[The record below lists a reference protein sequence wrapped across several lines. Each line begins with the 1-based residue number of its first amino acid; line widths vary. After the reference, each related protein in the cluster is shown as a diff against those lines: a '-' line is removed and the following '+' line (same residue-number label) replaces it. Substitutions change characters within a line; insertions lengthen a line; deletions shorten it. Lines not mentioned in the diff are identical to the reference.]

1 MSTGTTLYYPYIH
14 PRETSHL
21 KAALIFWDRVRRI
34 VPSSVTHGDHVVGDD
49 NDAQLLVDR
58 GLLVSTRPEPYEE
71 AASKRFFEHV
81 EPRSDRFRID
91 IETARDLA
99 SRNSGIHIEKIGGA
113 VLQRLQNLGLAHRF
127 GEWVSMHDK
136 VGAFY
141 MFCLA
146 SEMADKMSAPLLTDS
161 PDDAAMGQAL
171 LFTPDATANLSE
183 KLVRLGINLP
193 SPQQLQQ
200 LPMRKIAKFARRRAV
215 EKQEFR
221 AAVEGILE
229 TARSQTDQN
238 AIDDYLSSQRV
249 RIEAAVRNLR
259 ATIDE
264 LHVGAVSATAKIT
277 VPAGAAA
284 AIAVLPLSHPAAAIL
299 GALGL
304 TIGAIS
310 TYAETRGK
318 LRQAKAG
325 TPYHYLLALEDDL
338 KIKAVG

>member
-34 VPSSVTHGDHVVGDD
+34 VPSSATHGDRVDGDD
-49 NDAQLLVDR
+49 DDAQLLVDR
-58 GLLVSTRPEPYEE
+58 GLLVATAPGPYEK
-71 AASKRFFEHV
+71 AASKRLFEHI
-81 EPRSDRFRID
+81 EPNSDRFRID

-99 SRNSGIHIEKIGGA
+99 SRNRGIHIEKIGDT
-113 VLQRLQNLGLAHRF
+113 VLQELHNLGMAHRF
-127 GEWVSMHDK
+127 GEWVFMHHE
-136 VGAFY
+136 VGASY
-141 MFCLA
+141 MFYLA
-146 SEMADKMSAPLLTDS
+146 SEMADKLSAPLFTDS

-171 LFTPDATANLSE
+171 LFTPDTTASLSE

-200 LPMRKIAKFARRRAV
+200 LPMRKIAKFAQRRAV

-229 TARSQTDQN
+229 TARSHTDQN
-238 AIDDYLSSQRV
+238 AVDDYLSSQRV

-264 LHVGAVSATAKIT
+264 LHVGAVSGAAKIT
-277 VPAGAAA
+277 LPAGAAA
-284 AIAVLPLSHPAAAIL
+284 AIAALPLSLPAAAIL

-304 TIGAIS
+304 TIAAIS
-310 TYAETRGK
+310 VYAETRGK
-318 LRQAKAG
+318 LRQARAG
-325 TPYHYLLALEDDL
+325 TPYHYLLAVKDDL
-338 KIKAVG
+338 KIKVNG